1 MNYWFNLYYSKKLIM
16 EIFIRFYVLLF
27 LVTFFIGCGEGIT
40 KMEYPETKKVD
51 LVENIFGQPIED
63 HYRWLEDFTSI
74 ESKEWVEKQN
84 ILTDKFL
91 SNLYQQRIKKELED
105 IWVSDQISIPY
116 KKNNKTFYFFN
127 DGKKQQSV
135 FMMKGCDDCEAQILL
150 DPNQFSNDGTISLG
164 DVSVSPDGKKVAY
177 SISDG
182 GSDWRTWKVMDVET
196 KEDLEDNIEWSKF
209 SYATWESDSSGFYY
223 QKYEK
228 PDEALADVNRSPQ
241 LYFHRLSDSQR
252 EDKLI
257 YQDEQNPDRSWSVS
271 VPEEGNYRVL
281 SIGEGTD
288 ERNLV
293 YIKFE
298 KDKDF
303 IPVISKFEATYN
315 FLGGVKNA
323 LWFYTTLD
331 APRGK
336 VVSLRI
342 AEDGQY
348 SWHDV
353 IGESNP
359 ISTVSIIG
367 KKIIVNYLKDTIT
380 DIKFFDLEGN
390 YLSDL
395 DFPNGGSI
403 NGFYGNIKDNTAY
416 FEFTNYT
423 SPEEVFEID
432 LGTLSYEP
440 YWKSDIPGFNAD
452 EYLSEMHFYS
462 STDGTQI
469 PIHISNKKGLKID
482 KDTPVLLYG
491 YGGFN
496 ISILPNFSKTFYMW
510 IKSGGVLAVA
520 NLRGGSE
527 YGDEWH
533 EGGMLLNKQNVF
545 DDFTSAAK
553 YLHEE
558 GIGSSETTVSLGRS
572 NGGLLVAATLLQN
585 PDLFKVAIP
594 QVGVLDMLRFHKFTI
609 GWAWT
614 SDYGEPDEE
623 EDFINLLSYS
633 PYHNIKEDMCYPTTL
648 ITTSSRDDRVVPAH
662 SYKFAAKLQEM
673 QSCDNPILLRVESR
687 AGHGAGTSK
696 DKQIDEIADIFGYA
710 LSVIKG
716 N

>member
-1 MNYWFNLYYSKKLIM
+1 MK
-16 EIFIRFYVLLF
+16 IFIRFYVL
-27 LVTFFIGCGEGIT
+27 FFFVSILNGYEEGTI
-40 KMEYPETKKVD
+40 KMDYPKTKKLD
-51 LVENIFGQPIED
+51 LVETIFGETIED
-63 HYRWLEDFTSI
+63 PYRWLEDFTSA
-74 ESKEWVEKQN
+74 ESREWVEKQN

-91 SNLYQQRIKKELED
+91 TNPYQKRIKKELED
-105 IWVSDQISIPY
+105 IWVSDQISVPY
-116 KKNNKTFYFFN
+116 KKGNKTFYFFS

-135 FMMKGCDDCEAQILL
+135 FMMRGCDDCEAQVLL
-150 DPNQFSNDGTISLG
+150 DPNQFSEDGTISLG
-164 DVSVSPDGKKVAY
+164 DVSVSPDGEKIAY

-182 GSDWRTWKVMDVET
+182 GSDWRTWKIMNIET
-196 KEDLEDNIEWSKF
+196 KKVLVDKIEWSKF

-241 LYFHRLSDSQR
+241 LYFHRLSDEQN

-257 YQDEQNPDRSWSVS
+257 YQDEQNPDRSWSIS
-271 VPEEGNYRVL
+271 VPEEGDYRVL

-288 ERNLV
+288 ERNLL
-293 YIKFE
+293 YIQFE
-298 KDKDF
+298 KDTDF
-303 IPVISKFEATYN
+303 IPVISEFKATYS
-315 FLGGVKNA
+315 FLGGLRDT
-323 LWFYTTLD
+323 LWFYTTLG

-348 SWHDV
+348 TWHD
-353 IGESNP
+353 IITEGSP
-359 ISTVSIIG
+359 ISSVSIIG
-367 KKIIVNYLKDTIT
+367 KKIIINYLKDTIT

-395 DFPNGGSI
+395 DFPKSGSI
-403 NGFYGNIKDNTAY
+403 YGFYGNIKDKTAY

-423 SPEEVFEID
+423 SPEEVFEMD
-432 LGTLSYEP
+432 LSNLSYES
-440 YWKSDIPGFNAD
+440 YWKSDIPDFNAD
-452 EYLSEMHFYS
+452 EYLSEMRFYPS
-462 STDGTQI
+462 YDGTQI
-469 PIHISNKKGLKID
+469 PIHLSSMKGLKID
-482 KDTPVLLYG
+482 KGTPVLLYG

-496 ISILPNFSKTFYMW
+496 IPILPNFSKTFYMW

-527 YGDEWH
+527 YGEEWH
-533 EGGMLLNKQNVF
+533 KDGKLLNKQNVF
-545 DDFTSAAK
+545 DDFAAAAE

-558 GIGSSETTVSLGRS
+558 EIGSSETTVSLGRS

-614 SDYGEPDEE
+614 SDYGEPDKK
-623 EDFINLLSYS
+623 EDFMNLLSYS
-633 PYHNIKEDMCYPTTL
+633 PYHNIVKDVCYPTTL
-648 ITTSSRDDRVVPAH
+648 ITTSSRDDRVVPSH
-662 SYKFAAKLQEM
+662 SYKFAAKLQEY

-710 LSVIKG
+710 LNVIKG

>member
-1 MNYWFNLYYSKKLIM
+1 MK
-16 EIFIRFYVLLF
+16 IFIKFYVLFF
-27 LVTFFIGCGEGIT
+27 LVSILNGCGEGTI
-40 KMEYPETKKVD
+40 KMDYPETKKLD
-51 LVENIFGQPIED
+51 LVETIFGETIED
-63 HYRWLEDFTSI
+63 PYRWLEDFTSI
-74 ESKEWVEKQN
+74 ESREWVEKQN
-84 ILTDKFL
+84 TLTDKFL
-91 SNLYQQRIKKELED
+91 TNPHQKRIKKELED
-105 IWVSDQISIPY
+105 IWVSDQISVPY
-116 KKNNKTFYFFN
+116 KKANKTFYFLN

-135 FMMKGCDDCEAQILL
+135 FMVRGCDDCEAKVLL
-150 DPNQFSNDGTISLG
+150 DPNNFSKDGTISLG
-164 DVSVSPDGKKVAY
+164 DVSVSPDGKKIAY

-182 GSDWRTWKVMDVET
+182 GSDWRTWKVMDIET
-196 KEDLEDNIEWSKF
+196 KEDLIDKIEWSKF

-241 LYFHRLSDSQR
+241 LYFHRLSEDQK

-257 YQDEQNPDRSWSVS
+257 YQDEQNPDRSWSIS
-271 VPEEGNYRVL
+271 VPEEGKYRVL

-293 YIKFE
+293 YIQF
-298 KDKDF
+298 DKGAEF
-303 IPVISKFEATYN
+303 IPVIKEFEATYN
-315 FLGGVKNA
+315 FLGGVNNI
-323 LWFYTTLD
+323 LWFYTTSD
-331 APRGK
+331 APSGK
-336 VVSLRI
+336 VVSLKI
-342 AEDGQY
+342 TQEGQY

-353 IGESNP
+353 IEESSP
-359 ISTVSIIG
+359 ISAVSITG
-367 KKIIVNYLKDTIT
+367 NKIIINYLKDTLT
-380 DIKFFDLEGN
+380 DVKFFDLKGN

-395 DFPNGGSI
+395 NFPNIGSI
-403 NGFYGNIKDNTAY
+403 NGFYGNINTKTAY

-432 LGTLSYEP
+432 LDTLSYEP

-452 EYLSEMHFYS
+452 EYLSEMQFYTS
-462 STDGTQI
+462 SDGTQI
-469 PIHISNKKGLKID
+469 PIHIASQKGLNID

-496 ISILPNFSKTFYMW
+496 IPILPNFSKTFYMW

-527 YGDEWH
+527 YGEEWH
-533 EGGMLLNKQNVF
+533 EAGMLLNKQNVF
-545 DDFTSAAK
+545 DDFASAAK

-558 GIGSSETTVSLGRS
+558 GVGSSETTVSLGRS

-614 SDYGEPDEE
+614 SDYGEPDKE

-633 PYHNIKEDMCYPTTL
+633 PYHNIKEDVCYPTTL
-648 ITTSSRDDRVVPAH
+648 VTTSSRDDRVVPAH
-662 SYKFAAKLQEM
+662 SYKFAAKLQDM

>member
-1 MNYWFNLYYSKKLIM
+1 MK
-16 EIFIRFYVLLF
+16 IFIKFYVLFF
-27 LVTFFIGCGEGIT
+27 LVSFLNGCGEGTI
-40 KMEYPETKKVD
+40 KMDYPETKKLD
-51 LVENIFGQPIED
+51 LVETIFGERIED
-63 HYRWLEDFTSI
+63 PYRWLEDFTSI
-74 ESKEWVEKQN
+74 DSREWVEKQN
-84 ILTDKFL
+84 TLTDRFL
-91 SNLYQQRIKKELED
+91 TNPHQKRIKKELED
-105 IWVSDQISIPY
+105 IWVSDQISVPY
-116 KKNNKTFYFFN
+116 KKANKTFYFLN
-127 DGKKQQSV
+127 DGKQQQSV
-135 FMMKGCDDCEAQILL
+135 FMVRGCDDCEAKVLL
-150 DPNQFSNDGTISLG
+150 DPNNFSKDGTISLG
-164 DVSVSPDGKKVAY
+164 DVSVSPDGKKIAY

-182 GSDWRTWKVMDVET
+182 GSDWRTWKVMDIET
-196 KEDLEDNIEWSKF
+196 KEELADKIEWSKF

-241 LYFHRLSDSQR
+241 LYFHRLS
-252 EDKLI
+252 EDQKEDRLI
-257 YQDEQNPDRSWSVS
+257 YQDKQNPDRSWSIS
-271 VPEEGNYRVL
+271 VPEEGKYRVL

-288 ERNLV
+288 ERNLI
-293 YIKFE
+293 YIQF
-298 KDKDF
+298 DKGAEF
-303 IPVISKFEATYN
+303 IPIIKEFEATYN
-315 FLGGVKNA
+315 FLGGVNNT
-323 LWFYTTLD
+323 LWFYTTSD

-336 VVSLRI
+336 VVSLKI
-342 AEDGQY
+342 NQDGQY

-353 IGESNP
+353 IGESGP

-367 KKIIVNYLKDTIT
+367 KKIIINYLKDTLT
-380 DIKFFDLEGN
+380 DVKFFDLKGN

-395 DFPNGGSI
+395 NFPNIGSI
-403 NGFYGNIKDNTAY
+403 NGFYGNIKTNTAY

-432 LGTLSYEP
+432 LDTLSYEP

-452 EYLSEMHFYS
+452 EYLSEMQFYTS
-462 STDGTQI
+462 SDGTQI
-469 PIHISNKKGLKID
+469 PIHIASQKGLKVD

-496 ISILPNFSKTFYMW
+496 IPILPNFSKTFYMW

-527 YGDEWH
+527 YGEEWH
-533 EGGMLLNKQNVF
+533 EAGMLLNKQNVF
-545 DDFTSAAK
+545 DDFASAAK
-553 YLHEE
+553 YLHKE
-558 GIGSSETTVSLGRS
+558 GVGSSETTVSLGRS

-614 SDYGEPDEE
+614 SDYGEPDKE

-633 PYHNIKEDMCYPTTL
+633 PYHNIKEDVCYPTTL
-648 ITTSSRDDRVVPAH
+648 VTTSSRDDRVVPSH
-662 SYKFAAKLQEM
+662 SFKFAAKLQDM